1 MFQCNLLLLCGY
13 VDSQANE
20 PRDARM
26 LALSSCVYPAD
37 TDTLTLHVSRRCLDA
52 DETQLDS
59 D

>member
-1 MFQCNLLLLCGY
+1 MWTN
-13 VDSQANE
+13 QANE

-26 LALSSCVYPAD
+26 LTLSSCVCPAD